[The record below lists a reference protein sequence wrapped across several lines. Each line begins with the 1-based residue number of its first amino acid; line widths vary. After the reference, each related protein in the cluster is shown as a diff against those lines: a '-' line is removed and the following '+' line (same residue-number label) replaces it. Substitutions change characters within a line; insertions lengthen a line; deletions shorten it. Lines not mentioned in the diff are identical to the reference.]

1 MLANLSKYLVV
12 LCITCCVSN
21 DRRLCYN
28 VLCVSCYRRLCYIAW
43 RRILAD
49 ILLCYRPSGDQP
61 TRLRFCT
68 NTETA
73 MQCYRPSGASRLVT
87 SYPRSSICVPAPI
100 SASTISNI
108 SVFSTISIFSQ
119 SFFTILFMEME
130 SMDSPKGCVY
140 LGWVPFILNLQS
152 FKLIEDAHVG
162 WGLSQKSLG
171 PKYFHRFSRWI
182 IQFWWQFLFY

>member
-1 MLANLSKYLVV
+1 MTNFNGVLFLMMAYLRKYFVV
-12 LCITCCVSN
+12 LCLTCCVSN

-49 ILLCYRPSGDQP
+49 ILLCYRPSGDKP

-108 SVFSTISIFSQ
+108 SVFSTISNI
-119 SFFTILFMEME
+119 SFFLIIH
-130 SMDSPKGCVY
+130 GNGVY
-140 LGWVPFILNLQS
+140 GFNKNKDVS
-152 FKLIEDAHVG
+152 TCAG
-162 WGLSQKSLG
+162 YLSS
-171 PKYFHRFSRWI
+171 
-182 IQFWWQFLFY
+182 